1 MTGKGCMIPELKIQ
15 KSYITGN
22 LPPATRLSG
31 LDIEDAACRRG
42 YERTARW
49 RITDFEDPSFA
60 IFCQDLFAELVPP
73 LPEPS
78 RQT

>member
-1 MTGKGCMIPELKIQ
+1 MIPELKIR

-22 LPPATRLSG
+22 LPPAPRLSG

-60 IFCQDLFAELVPP
+60 IF
-73 LPEPS
+73 
-78 RQT
+78 